1 MPMILIEGSFKILNV
16 APDGDSIRFYP
27 NDTSLWTRVEGRV
40 RTNRSGGAQLR
51 LDGIDALETHYQ
63 PQRSGLGVLRQPKT
77 FGNEASQELLQFLG
91 FKTVRRKADE
101 VVSESDPDEVPG
113 YILTRFADQYGR
125 SVAFAFKGK
134 APEADG
140 SNIRI
145 TPAMLKKSANFH
157 LLQQGLA
164 YPTFYSKLYVDLRK
178 TMTEAVV
185 KARSASQGLWDKDK
199 TNKGFEVKDL
209 ETLTDEVVIL
219 PKLFRRLVDYLA
231 LNDGSADLG
240 GFSEYLKA
248 RQDRLIVLPDAQV
261 TGFDVVVKVDG
272 QKVNLSVSPEQLVF
286 MEK

>member
-1 MPMILIEGSFKILNV
+1 
-16 APDGDSIRFYP
+16 
-27 NDTSLWTRVEGRV
+27 
-40 RTNRSGGAQLR
+40 
-51 LDGIDALETHYQ
+51 
-63 PQRSGLGVLRQPKT
+63 LRQPKT